1 MKIFKGVI
9 LRGEMK
15 LIVGSHSILRRKH
28 SDAQTVWLFNVTKDT
43 KEENDLRYQS
53 QKIQSLKFKS

>member
-43 KEENDLRYQS
+43 KEENDLR
-53 QKIQSLKFKS
+53 